1 MKSQRKAKKNRK
13 SLGTP
18 SLRLGVLIT
27 VLSLIVAAA
36 ALLMVPAFNVTEVY
50 CEGAVNI
57 SSEEI
62 IAASRIET
70 GRNILLCN
78 IGRAEREA
86 EKFPIV
92 KDASVRR
99 IFPDKIRITI
109 TERTPAAYLA
119 TGTDCAAIDTEGI
132 VLAII
137 PPPLSEMII
146 DSSDPEYERE
156 FSAQAEQAANTET
169 EEENTSSQ
177 TQEDN
182 STHTESAE
190 DAEPETEAAAEKPY
204 SVPLLYGIDARSAEV
219 GKHIKVKDADKFDEL
234 LSVLNA
240 LNDAGLLS
248 RATYIDAE
256 NLSDLRLIIEN
267 RLDIYLGSTENISY
281 RADFLAE
288 VINTKISSFENVIM
302 DYRGDDIYVR
312 PHDDGKER
320 FIPDETEDAAEED
333 EENPAVDDEEDIA
346 EEETE
351 DTPPPPA
358 DMTLD

>member
-1 MKSQRKAKKNRK
+1 MKNQKKAEKKQK
-13 SLGTP
+13 YLGAP

-27 VLSLIVAAA
+27 ILSLIVAAA
-36 ALLMVPAFNVTEVY
+36 ALLMVPAFNVTSVY
-50 CEGAVNI
+50 CEGAVNV

-99 IFPDKIRITI
+99 IFPDKICITI

-119 TGTDCAAIDTEGI
+119 TGTDCAAIDIEGI
-132 VLAII
+132 VLEII
-137 PPPLSEMII
+137 PSPLSEMII
-146 DSSDPEYERE
+146 DASSPDYERE
-156 FSAQAEQAANTET
+156 FSASAAETANTNEENSPGQTKENESNDVASTDENTEDET
-169 EEENTSSQ
+169 EDTV
-177 TQEDN
+177 
-182 STHTESAE
+182 
-190 DAEPETEAAAEKPY
+190 EKPY
-204 SVPLLYGIDARSAEV
+204 SIPLLYGIDTKGAEV
-219 GKHIKVKDADKFDEL
+219 GKHIKVKDNAKFDEI

-240 LNDAGLLS
+240 LKNANLLS

-267 RLDIYLGSTENISY
+267 RLDIYLGGTENISY
-281 RADFLAE
+281 RTGFLAE

-312 PHDDGKER
+312 PHDDGKDR
-320 FIPDETEDAAEED
+320 YIPDKTEDSAEED
-333 EENPAVDDEEDIA
+333 EENSPVDDNEYITA
-346 EEETE
+346 EEGDE
-351 DTPPPPA
+351 TPPHPA
-358 DMTLD
+358 NMTLD